1 MMLTRCLRRAKLSL
15 ALIIASQLI
24 YSVPIYAADAR
35 ITISK
40 ACRVELTG
48 ESTRRWNE
56 ISGMSLTDRLSAI
69 TRELENAQRRGDT
82 SFTTQTLDFAIKTIT
97 TQIQSLKQQDNPK
110 LSTILDQIVVL
121 AKPLPSGYSLGKT
134 YVLTESAIAYAQIAQ
149 SSKGK
154 QTLQLAS
161 ESVSGIRNTP
171 KDLVAAH
178 IRLAEGW
185 IALNQP
191 AEAASSLNYGFEQTI
206 KNLTDTYARRES
218 LSQIVNLYLQIY
230 QPTKALE
237 VLKQLSP
244 QDYDPDITV
253 TQIAAAYVKARDPVK
268 AKQLLD
274 PLLKAAL
281 ATKDVEQ
288 REIKL
293 MNLVLHYA
301 PSGDLG
307 RSQQIVSQMKR
318 PNSFRAR
325 SWLTIAAESRKF
337 NQPEIRKQ
345 VIARLVADAKAAKI
359 ADQFG
364 GRFDNEWYGE
374 MSNLSTTRGYQPELK
389 ALIAELRAVNVLGI
403 VLKDLIANKQLTTAR
418 QILPRPMIVQI
429 DAGYFDETDRWLDN
443 IAIAAL
449 EDGQPQDAEATI
461 AGEKTDVRRLLR
473 FAQAFHRRGNVAVA
487 DQLFT
492 RSQVIANSISAL
504 PTAITTHAAIANTL
518 ISTNRPA
525 DQVLNRIVTLIQTE
539 KALPQQAQL
548 LLSIS
553 SEFAAT
559 PSTYFTLAEKLKLLQ
574 QVDFATLAGNQAIAN
589 RQPEEASRFIG
600 YAGRNSSEK
609 FDFALR
615 VVELNLTQG
624 NFTKARS
631 LLNILIQTLRN
642 ASESSLAA
650 IAERSRLWG
659 RIALNLVRTGDAK
672 TAIAIAENVT
682 PSPEREQLLQR
693 LRCYQD

>member
-1 MMLTRCLRRAKLSL
+1 MMLTQCLRRAKLSL

-56 ISGMSLTDRLSAI
+56 ISGMSPTDRLPAI
-69 TRELENAQRRGDT
+69 IRELENAERRGDT
-82 SFTTQTLDFAIKTIT
+82 TFTTQTLDFALKAIA
-97 TQIQSLKQQDNPK
+97 TQVQSLTYKDNPK
-110 LSTILDQIVVL
+110 LPTILDQIVVL

-134 YVLTESAIAYAQIAQ
+134 HILTESAIAY
-149 SSKGK
+149 GK
-154 QTLQLAS
+154 IGHFTIGQQTLQLAA

-185 IALNQP
+185 IALDQP

-206 KNLTDTYARRES
+206 KNLKDPYAKREF

-244 QDYDPDITV
+244 EDYDPDITI
-253 TQIAAAYVKARDPVK
+253 TQIAATYFKARDPVK

-281 ATKDVEQ
+281 AIKDVEQ

-293 MNLVLHYA
+293 MTLVLHYA
-301 PSGDLG
+301 PSGDLR
-307 RSQQIVSQMKR
+307 RSQQIVSLMKR

-325 SWLTIAAESRKF
+325 SWLTIAAEGRKF
-337 NQPEIRKQ
+337 NQPEIRESAL
-345 VIARLVADAKAAKI
+345 ARLVADAKAAKI
-359 ADQFG
+359 DDQFG

-374 MSNLSTTRGYQPELK
+374 MSNLSQTRAYQPELK
-389 ALIAELRAVNVLGI
+389 ALIAKLRAVNVLAI
-403 VLKDLIANKQLTTAR
+403 VLRDLIANKQFTTAR
-418 QILPRPMIVQI
+418 QMVPRPMIVQI

-449 EDGQPQDAEATI
+449 EAGQTKDAEARI

-473 FAQAFHRRGNVAVA
+473 FAQAFHRRGNRSLA

-504 PTAITTHAAIANTL
+504 PTAITTHAAIANAL

-525 DQVLNRIVTLIQTE
+525 DKVLNRIVTLIQTE
-539 KALPQQAQL
+539 KASPQQAQL

-553 SEFAAT
+553 AEFNAT
-559 PSTYFTLAEKLKLLQ
+559 RSAYFTLAERLKLLQ
-574 QVDFATLAGNQAIAN
+574 QVDFAALAGNQAIAN

-600 YAGRNSSEK
+600 YAGRNPSEK

-631 LLNILIQTLRN
+631 LLNIPIQTLRN
-642 ASESSLAA
+642 GSESSLPP
-650 IAERSRLWG
+650 IAERSRFWG
-659 RIALNLVRTGDAK
+659 RIALNLVHTGDTK
-672 TAIAIAENVT
+672 TAIAIAQNVT